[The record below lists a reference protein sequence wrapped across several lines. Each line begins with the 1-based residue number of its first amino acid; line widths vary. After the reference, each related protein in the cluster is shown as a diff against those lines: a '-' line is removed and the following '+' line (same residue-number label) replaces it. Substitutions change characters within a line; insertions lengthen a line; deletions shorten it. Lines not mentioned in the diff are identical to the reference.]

1 MPSGP
6 SMAPER
12 ANTDP
17 SILAPSQTKRALLRE
32 ISAKWG
38 KFSEAEL
45 SDLKS
50 NDELVHHLV
59 AKYSLDQLKA
69 QADVDAFMHGRHL

>member
-1 MPSGP
+1 
-6 SMAPER
+6 MAPER

-17 SILAPSQTKRALLRE
+17 SILALSQTKRALLRE
-32 ISAKWG
+32 IRAKWG

-50 NDELVHHLV
+50 NDELVHQLV
-59 AKYSLDQLKA
+59 ANYSLDQLKA
-69 QADVDAFMHGRHL
+69 QADVYAFMHGRHL